1 MIDKYYNGVIEQVYN
16 HVGTTEKNIVMA
28 SYNNDFSIKKLE
40 TVKRYRK
47 QMDSVF
53 FASREF
59 GYRELT
65 GAYDPFLDT
74 ICDMFREYGT
84 GDFDA
89 FMDTCGVYELH
100 KEILRSYYEN
110 GICTRNENVLLNEV
124 AYEQRRMT
132 EGIAS
137 MLKVLAKEHPVV
149 IVINRFQMASRSTLE
164 LVRELIVH
172 PDAGIGLVLGVN
184 DSIGRKESIV
194 DVWDEI
200 VESIKDQSLLYHI
213 GSSDNRRTGLIKEYP
228 LGEGYA
234 DNVDVDEDYEKSIR
248 KVINIIEFL
257 DYDQAKR
264 YFCEVEYKIKFEDA
278 RMKDS
283 SRREFYLLY
292 ARTSILLGEL
302 SKALELIAEAS
313 GFAPME
319 EEFLYRSQLDFLRG
333 VCYMYQGKLDRAGKY
348 ADRAYERAVESEDA
362 RQVFLAQ
369 LLKVMAQMSGW
380 YNIFFCVQDIPI
392 EPELIEKL
400 MKYNYQNHL
409 AHIYVYAYDNQP
421 NVVAKAY
428 RSEAALFHFG
438 KGVALAKKI
447 GNTQLVYDAY
457 QKNIMLAS
465 TNGMNEIA
473 LLYSVRTYE
482 FMKNEESFYEGRMFA
497 GIGYNLSAMG
507 KNALAE
513 QYYDHAI
520 QGFYEL
526 GRSEDIA
533 EVYYNRALNHVMLE
547 LFKEAEHDLL
557 LVMKVIEKL
566 HLNSLRVCNLSKL
579 YALLALTGIMQKDR
593 FTCERYLLSCR
604 QFLNYIIEKEKN
616 NQNEEIIHDYAK
628 CDDDMFLYMF
638 AQAMLK
644 MMDGELEAAYNYFAD
659 AEKFLARAEGN
670 EFFSY
675 RIFRQARMELFRQMG
690 RTELCEREKELLEQH
705 EVLCAETAASVP
717 MELLKEITPDIE
729 RVGKRA
735 SEADIEALVKQ
746 EGLMRDYQTNKR
758 QMDFMVSWQKMI
770 DITDQKIPVMVQN
783 AISSF
788 INYFNLDCALYIYY
802 QDGRPN
808 VLYNDSGCSMTKEVL
823 IGIQRAMKE
832 YPQGF
837 AVSKID
843 DGFQEHQDV
852 IAYFGEDEVCSF
864 VAVPFMKNGTLTSLL
879 ITYVRMKDNWHGSI
893 ERYMLNEDD
902 LHIYR
907 LLFREMEYS
916 INRMEAYEKVYE
928 MNRRL
933 QAAAETDMLTG
944 VYNRAGM
951 YRQIAQMEEHL
962 KDSPRGF
969 DMGLMFIDLDNF
981 KHYNDTYGH
990 DIGDLILIEMAA
1002 IFREVTTGKGFV
1014 SRYGGDEFI
1023 IILETNNRRELEQMA
1038 KEIYL
1043 RIQATSGFRKQIEE
1057 HLGHPI
1063 TVDAG
1068 RLITCSM
1075 GIVYAADV
1083 HNEDE
1088 VGELIKQADDLLY
1101 IVKTGEK
1108 GHYKFL

>member
-16 HVGTTEKNIVMA
+16 HAGTTEKNIVMA
-28 SYNNDFSIKKLE
+28 SYNNDFSIEKLE

-65 GAYDPFLDT
+65 GAYEPFLDT

-137 MLKVLAKEHPVV
+137 MLKTLAKEHPVV
-149 IVINRFQMASRSTLE
+149 LVINRFQMASRSTLE

-213 GSSDNRRTGLIKEYP
+213 GSSDNRRTGLMKEHP
-228 LGEGYA
+228 LGEGYT

-248 KVINIIEFL
+248 KVVNIIEFL

-313 GFAPME
+313 AFIPME
-319 EEFLYRSQLDFLRG
+319 EEFLYRSQLDYLRG

-369 LLKVMAQMSGW
+369 LLKAMAQMSGW

-400 MKYNYQNHL
+400 MQYNYQNHL

-428 RSEAALFHFG
+428 RSEAALFNFG

-447 GNTQLVYDAY
+447 GNAQLVYDAY

-482 FMKNEESFYEGRMFA
+482 FMKNEENFYEGRMFS

-520 QGFYEL
+520 QVFYEL

-547 LFKEAEHDLL
+547 LFKEAENDLL
-557 LVMKVIEKL
+557 FAMKVIEKL

-579 YALLALTGIMQKDR
+579 HALLALTGIMQKDR

-616 NQNEEIIHDYAK
+616 NKNEEIIHDYAK

-644 MMDGELEAAYNYFAD
+644 LMDGELEVAYNYFVN
-659 AEKFLARAEGN
+659 AEKFLSRAEGN

-705 EVLCAETAASVP
+705 DALCAETTASVP
-717 MELLKEITPDIE
+717 MDLLKEITPDIE
-729 RVGKRA
+729 NVGKRA

-823 IGIQRAMKE
+823 LGIQRAIKE

-837 AVSKID
+837 AASKIGE
-843 DGFQEHQDV
+843 GFLEHQDM
-852 IAYFGEDEVCSF
+852 ITYFGEDDVCSF

-879 ITYVRMKDNWHGSI
+879 IAYVRMKDNWHGSI

-902 LHIYR
+902 LYIYR

-916 INRMEAYEKVYE
+916 INRLEAYEKASE
-928 MNRRL
+928 MNKRL

-944 VYNRAGM
+944 AYNRAGM
-951 YRQIAQMEEHL
+951 YAQIAQIEEHL
-962 KDSPRGF
+962 KDSPQGF
-969 DMGLMFIDLDNF
+969 DVGLMFIDLDNF
-981 KHYNDTYGH
+981 KHYNDTFGH
-990 DIGDLILIEMAA
+990 DIGDLILKEMAA
-1002 IFREVTTGKGFV
+1002 IFKDVSIGKGFV

-1023 IILETNNRRELEQMA
+1023 IIVETDDRRELEAIAQD
-1038 KEIYL
+1038 IYA
-1043 RIQATSGFRKQIEE
+1043 RINETSGFKKQIEE
-1057 HLGHPI
+1057 HLGHAI
-1063 TVDAG
+1063 TVNEG

-1075 GIVYAADV
+1075 GIAYAS
-1083 HNEDE
+1083 NMRSEDE
-1088 VGELIKQADDLLY
+1088 ISSLIKQADDLLY